1 RDREIERDLW
11 FNTRLPA
18 ASRVFVPVAGP
29 EDARLRADGDDF
41 FAGPVAWWE
50 DGLYSLQAE
59 PPPQGKGGRRGK
71 VFIRPSA
78 GWLAGFNAGQLLLI
92 RFDLQ
97 PDASIHPEHGQV
109 EVYQQWHHDDPGA
122 GLLELEVH
130 APLRRLA
137 PGESMR
143 AAETWTVLPYDGPET
158 LEAQRAALLE
168 ALREVGLAP
177 CGARAARIPKRLR
190 RRRGR
195 RTARPC
201 RTDRGRARSRARGA
215 RRRDGP
221 GSSRLLASGRLAGVR
236 AQRRVVPA
244 RARREA
250 VAVAALPRLQARQH
264 VLDPALANGLDR
276 ATAERRIAGAEDH
289 AGIEQ
294 VRVLDHALVQR
305 GHRLV
310 EQRQH
315 EPVLEV
321 AGRLVVLRHL
331 GLLRLAVLPGVDAL
345 AVLLAAL
352 AGLGRLRQR
361 RRDRQAEERRQLL
374 AHAVGDVQ
382 ADRVDQLDRPHRH
395 AEPHRHLVDHRRGD
409 ALGVRG
415 CRL

>member
-1 RDREIERDLW
+1 NVRDREIERDLW

-130 APLRRLA
+130 APLGRLA

-177 CGARAARIPKRLR
+177 W
-190 RRRGR
+190 
-195 RTARPC
+195 
-201 RTDRGRARSRARGA
+201 
-215 RRRDGP
+215 GP
-221 GSSRLLASGRLAGVR
+221 
-236 AQRRVVPA
+236 
-244 RARREA
+244 ARRESRSA
-250 VAVAALPRLQARQH
+250 C
-264 VLDPALANGLDR
+264 G
-276 ATAERRIAGAEDH
+276 AGAVVEPRD
-289 AGIEQ
+289 
-294 VRVLDHALVQR
+294 RVAR
-305 GHRLV
+305 I
-310 EQRQH
+310 
-315 EPVLEV
+315 EV
-321 AGRLVVLRHL
+321 ARAPAPV
-331 GLLRLAVLPGVDAL
+331 A
-345 AVLLAAL
+345 
-352 AGLGRLRQR
+352 
-361 RRDRQAEERRQLL
+361 
-374 AHAVGDVQ
+374 
-382 ADRVDQLDRPHRH
+382 
-395 AEPHRHLVDHRRGD
+395 RGD
-409 ALGVRG
+409 ATAQGRRACLRQAAWPASARSAGWSQPGRG
-415 CRL
+415 AKRSP